1 MSSSKIITLNAFSKT
16 NWPSLAEPKAIN
28 NSAEKYRYQAL
39 FSKTN
44 VADIPD
50 VGEVDSHPYEIIEA
64 LNEVCM
70 AEFNVGVESIEDV
83 EALKE
88 TAGVQFP
95 PAFKDGDKVKKKDE
109 NGRPIPGEFDD
120 RTQGYWCLNL
130 TSNDQPGVV
139 DHEED
144 CIDPEKVYSG
154 CWCRVQLEVS
164 AYWKDN
170 APIVNLDLMA
180 VQYVYDDAQLS
191 GGGKPVRPDVTKS
204 FGSVSNGTAATR
216 DAKRMGKPGDKPT
229 PPSRPGAPTGDRPA
243 PPSRPGAPSK
253 PTPPSRPGAPSKPTP
268 PAKPQKE
275 LVSISDYT
283 IDELRTE
290 YEMSD
295 ETMVN
300 DGYAEWQEVKA
311 PAKPTLPPKKLPPKK
326 LPPKKPSG
334 PKVTMNS
341 DSDYTYE
348 ELKAEGWTDEDIVN
362 NGFGE
367 FDYTDPDQ

>member
-1 MSSSKIITLNAFSKT
+1 MSSSKVITLDAFSRT

-28 NSAEKYRYQAL
+28 NSDEKYRYQAM

-44 VADIPD
+44 VANIPD
-50 VGEVDSHPYEIIEA
+50 VGEVDSHPYEILDA

-70 AEFNVGVESIEDV
+70 AEFSVGVESIEDV
-83 EALKE
+83 EALKD

-95 PAFKDGDKVKKKDE
+95 PVFKDGDKVKKKDE
-109 NGRPIPGEFDD
+109 NGRPIPGAFDD
-120 RTQGYWCLNL
+120 RTQGYWLLNL
-130 TSNDQPGVV
+130 TSDEQPGVV

-144 CIDPEKVYSG
+144 CIDPKKVYSG

-180 VQYVYDDAQLS
+180 VQYVYDDAQLA
-191 GGGKPVRPDVTKS
+191 GGGKPARPDATKS
-204 FGSVSNGTAATR
+204 FGSVANGTATTR

-229 PPSRPGAPTGDRPA
+229 PPARPGAPTGDRPA
-243 PPSRPGAPSK
+243 
-253 PTPPSRPGAPSKPTP
+253 PPSRPGAPSKPTP

-275 LVSISDYT
+275 LVSISDYS
-283 IDELRTE
+283 IEELRTE

-295 ETMVN
+295 EQMVS
-300 DGYAEWQEVKA
+300 DGYAEWQEVKT
-311 PAKPTLPPKKLPPKK
+311 PAKPEPKKPLPPKK

-334 PKVTMNS
+334 PKVAMNA

-348 ELKAEGWTDEDIVN
+348 ELQAEGWTDEDIVN